1 MSNKQ
6 SLVFLNQVKPFK
18 DTWQVHVKCL
28 HSCKINN
35 NSGES
40 LECVLMDEQVS
51 LILYIYI
58 YILSLICNTLSI
70 LLFILAKNINISFY
84 IVFRVRNFMLLPKE
98 IRCIVYSATFLL
110 VNGGLLRTLQLRVL
124 EVNIE

>member
-18 DTWQVHVKCL
+18 DTWRVHVKCL

-35 NSGES
+35 NSGKS
-40 LECVLMDEQVS
+40 LECVLVDEQVS
-51 LILYIYI
+51 LILYI

-110 VNGGLLRTLQLRVL
+110 VNSGLLRTLQLRVL

>member
-18 DTWQVHVKCL
+18 DTWRVHVKCL

-35 NSGES
+35 NSGKS
-40 LECVLMDEQVS
+40 LECVLVDEQVS
-51 LILYIYI
+51 LILYI

-84 IVFRVRNFMLLPKE
+84 IVFRVRNFMLLPKK

>member
-18 DTWQVHVKCL
+18 DTWRVHVKCL

-51 LILYIYI
+51 LILYI